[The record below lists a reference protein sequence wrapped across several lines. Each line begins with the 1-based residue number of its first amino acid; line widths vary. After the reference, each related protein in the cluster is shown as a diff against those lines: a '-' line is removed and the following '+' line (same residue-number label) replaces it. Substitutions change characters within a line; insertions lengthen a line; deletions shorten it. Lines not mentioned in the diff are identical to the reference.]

1 MHRIN
6 LFSSGLFNSPGCYIR
21 CTQEQ
26 WEGGQK
32 RFRPHFM
39 MKIGR
44 DSQGH
49 LYFRSNEEKPG
60 LLILLSLSVAIIACN
75 RACGCA
81 GCRTQFCSLFVL
93 LITEGKNSA
102 APITRCSSHT
112 TIDLFVEEMLIQNE
126 SFGLQV

>member
-1 MHRIN
+1 MCV
-6 LFSSGLFNSPGCYIR
+6 LLEPFNAPGCYIR

-49 LYFRSNEEKPG
+49 LYFRSNEEKLG
-60 LLILLSLSVAIIACN
+60 LLILLSLSLSVAIIACN
-75 RACGCA
+75 RGLAVA
-81 GCRTQFCSLFVL
+81 PAAELNFARFLSCSLRR
-93 LITEGKNSA
+93 GKNSA
-102 APITRCSSHT
+102 APIA
-112 TIDLFVEEMLIQNE
+112 
-126 SFGLQV
+126 